1 MSYLFPVNPVDRSSD
16 PEKLSPVERIGD
28 ERDHFS
34 QNQENEYKQEESKI
48 EKKVNKLISSNNFA
62 EALEMTDLDIQ
73 TKSKLLKIAQ
83 DAAAT
88 FLKKELLSIAKSV
101 LSLSLNPNAETD
113 DIDEEDLTL
122 SDQLARLVMKIAD
135 NKATSKV
142 KNKVGMAN
150 PLVDKN
156 AGYLVHYCKDILNQK
171 IKQHKMSSFKSQR
184 LNKNDLKKFLKK

>member
-1 MSYLFPVNPVDRSSD
+1 MSYLFPVNPIDRSSD
-16 PEKLSPVERIGD
+16 PKRLSPVEKIGD

-34 QNQENEYKQEESKI
+34 QDQENEYKQEESKI
-48 EKKVNKLISSNNFA
+48 ERKVNKLISSNNFA

-101 LSLSLNPNAETD
+101 LSLSLNPVEKD

-135 NKATSKV
+135 NKASSKV

-150 PLVDKN
+150 PLEDKN